1 MNYSNLTDK
10 SLISDND
17 LAWEDLGA
25 GIKRKIMA
33 YNDQLMLVKVAFE
46 KGAVGT
52 LHQHPHL
59 QMSYVA
65 EGSFEV
71 TMGTTNK
78 TLNKGDVFF
87 ALSNI
92 VHGVVCLEEGLL
104 IDVFNPARE
113 DFLL

>member
-1 MNYSNLTDK
+1 MA
-10 SLISDND
+10 LISDSD
-17 LAWEDLGA
+17 LEWEDLGE
-25 GIKRKIMA
+25 GIKRKIMT

-46 KGAVGT
+46 KDAIGI

-71 TMGTTNK
+71 TVGDHKK

-87 ALSNI
+87 ASSAI
-92 VHGVVCLEEGLL
+92 FHGVVCLEKGLL
-104 IDVFNPARE
+104 VDVFNPARE
-113 DFLL
+113 DFL